1 MTARGITRRS
11 LLAAGAG
18 SLAGGSDASH
28 RRAGRARAVRRRRCS
43 QQRGV
48 GALAAHGLTIDL
60 ARNADMVG
68 VQWRAPAGAHV
79 ELRFQLPSG
88 AWSAWVDAGPHG
100 HGPDDPAPSGG
111 LVVGDPVWTGGTR
124 AVQLRAT
131 RALSG
136 VRLHLVDVSA
146 GAGARA
152 QATVAGALGFSAAL
166 ALATPVLQAGPGQ
179 PPIIAR
185 SAWAQGVSHPRVAPQ
200 YGTVRMA
207 FVHHTDNPNGY
218 SAGEVPAMLRAIYV
232 FHRYVNGWN
241 DIGYN
246 FAIDAYGR
254 IFEARAGGV
263 DEPVIG
269 AHAGGYNYASSGIAV
284 LGTYSSQPISAA
296 AHAALERLL
305 AWKLALHGVPAQGR
319 VTVRVDPAGAI
330 YSRFPA
336 NAPVSLPRI
345 AGHRDADTTDCPG
358 DALYAQLPSSRAR
371 VQRLAPSPL
380 RLTLALASAPA
391 PATTPA
397 PGEPGSTAPS
407 TPPPA
412 PAPSE
417 TAAPPT
423 PAGPPPAPAATEALE
438 GVLELLDG
446 TPIAGAAITVQ
457 ARSVTR
463 RGELVRERTIAQA
476 VTDAQGRWSAPV
488 SSSASSAG
496 GMALRALY
504 AGTNQPGAAPGAA
517 VSDPLHVAG
526 TLISPAGSPAAPGAP
541 PTEQAA

>member
-1 MTARGITRRS
+1 
-11 LLAAGAG
+11 
-18 SLAGGSDASH
+18 
-28 RRAGRARAVRRRRCS
+28 
-43 QQRGV
+43 
-48 GALAAHGLTIDL
+48 
-60 ARNADMVG
+60 
-68 VQWRAPAGAHV
+68 
-79 ELRFQLPSG
+79 
-88 AWSAWVDAGPHG
+88 
-100 HGPDDPAPSGG
+100 
-111 LVVGDPVWTGGTR
+111 
-124 AVQLRAT
+124 
-131 RALSG
+131 
-136 VRLHLVDVSA
+136 
-146 GAGARA
+146 
-152 QATVAGALGFSAAL
+152 
-166 ALATPVLQAGPGQ
+166 VLQAGPGQ

-185 SAWAQGVSHPRVAPQ
+185 SAWAQGMSHPRVAPQ

-218 SAGEVPAMLRAIYV
+218 SAGEVPAMLRSIYV

-246 FAIDAYGR
+246 FAIDAFGR
-254 IFEARAGGV
+254 VFEARAGGV

-296 AHAALERLL
+296 AHTALERLL

-319 VTVRVDPAGAI
+319 VTVRVDPSGAV

-358 DALYAQLPSSRAR
+358 DALYAQLPASRAR
-371 VQRLAPSPL
+371 VKRLAPSPL
-380 RLTLALASAPA
+380 RLTLALAPAPA
-391 PATTPA
+391 PAPA
-397 PGEPGSTAPS
+397 PDEPGSTTPS
-407 TPPPA
+407 TPPPTPA
-412 PAPSE
+412 PAPGTGTPTSTPTPAPSE
-417 TAAPPT
+417 TAVPPT
-423 PAGPPPAPAATEALE
+423 PTGAPPAPAAAEALE
-438 GVLELLDG
+438 GVLEVLDG
-446 TPIAGAAITVQ
+446 TPVAGAAITVQ

-488 SSSASSAG
+488 SSSAPSAG

-504 AGTNQPGAAPGAA
+504 EGTNQPGAAPGAA

-526 TLISPAGSPAAPGAP
+526 TLISPAGSPGAAGAP